1 MRFAGAVLA
10 LIASTVAAHAE
21 ITYTE
26 NDHRTAVYINK
37 RMTLTILCEKAMG
50 PSWYQSSRS
59 MGMIRL
65 LKMPGMTKKEAH
77 RLISEIDKRLHND
90 SRLAEMQKNASAEK
104 CMTMLNDLDFEYGDL
119 E

>member
-1 MRFAGAVLA
+1 MRFGGAALA
-10 LIASTVAAHAE
+10 LVASMTVAHADM
-21 ITYTE
+21 TYTE
-26 NDHRTAVYINK
+26 NDHRTAEYINK
-37 RMTLTILCEKAMG
+37 RMTLTILCEKAIG
-50 PSWYQSSRS
+50 PAWYQSSRS

-77 RLISEIDKRLHND
+77 RLISEIDQRLHND